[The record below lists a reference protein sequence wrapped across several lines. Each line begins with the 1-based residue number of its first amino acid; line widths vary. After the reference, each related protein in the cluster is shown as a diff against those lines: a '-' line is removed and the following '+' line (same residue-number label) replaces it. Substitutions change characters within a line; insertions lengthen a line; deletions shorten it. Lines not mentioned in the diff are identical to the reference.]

1 MKKRINIS
9 LDEDTADAIKV
20 VADRSHKNVSQWITD
35 KVWAE
40 FTPMNTGSSF
50 LTAYNEN
57 GNLANFSVN
66 YGIVECPQCQRK
78 YKQRTE
84 EQVPGF
90 RDKDYDRCPYC
101 GSINKTSMEVEFF
114 NSKLD
119 E

>member
-40 FTPMNTGSSF
+40 YTPLNTGDGF
-50 LTAYNEN
+50 VTAYNEN
-57 GNLANFSVN
+57 GDLANFAVE
-66 YGIVECPQCQRK
+66 YGIKACPKCHRK

-84 EQVPGF
+84 EQVPGS
-90 RDKDYDRCPYC
+90 REKDYDYCPYC
-101 GSINKTSMEVEFF
+101 GANNGGSMELEFF